1 MAAPSARVD
10 QAQIRAIMRVS
21 RDFGGIG
28 LDVDASKRVEHDR
41 LPPKRAGEGLLM
53 EESEIG

>member
-28 LDVDASKRVEHDR
+28 LDADASKRVEHGR